1 MMQKRFRLKLDRERN
16 RLVILGPDN
25 DEGSICHEPLDTIDM
40 IEIMSDSPNTQVTL
54 RVCSAPIAPSVPLDD
69 TNIEAWILAS

>member
-16 RLVILGPDN
+16 RLVILGPN
-25 DEGSICHEPLDTIDM
+25 KDEGSMCHEPLDTIDM
-40 IEIMSDSPNTQVTL
+40 IEIMSDSPTTSFTL
-54 RVCSAPIAPSVPLDD
+54 RLYSPPIAPSVPLDD